1 MSIPDGIKQSI
12 YRFKYRNKREYA
24 DVYAAEIAREC
35 GIVINMWEPDVIIP
49 VPIHKERYRQRG
61 YNQAG
66 LIACSLSKKLHI
78 PVDENY
84 IIRVK
89 KTTPMKELNNI
100 ERVKNLQNAF
110 QIYYNGIRYNKV
122 LIVDDIYTTG
132 ATIDA
137 CAKCL
142 KEYGTDNVY
151 AITLCIGNGF

>member
-1 MSIPDGIKQSI
+1 MWHS
-12 YRFKYRNKREYA
+12 YKYVGAGCYYSCSDTQGK
-24 DVYAAEIAREC
+24 
-35 GIVINMWEPDVIIP
+35 
-49 VPIHKERYRQRG
+49 QRG